1 MRWLRALSSE
11 AGVLYFQ
18 ACGMHL
24 RDMANSIYRHMFLGC
39 MPPILFPP
47 LPLFHGISQP
57 NPWVEVIPP

>member
-1 MRWLRALSSE
+1 MRGLRALSSVRCF
-11 AGVLYFQ
+11 AFPGLWV
-18 ACGMHL
+18 HL
-24 RDMANSIYRHMFLGC
+24 RDMANSIYRHMFLGW